1 MPEELGKIERLPVDT
16 FKKGRRLYFVPLIY
30 SSPRASSEFIVI
42 YSRYWNQVESQ
53 VSELELKLGK
63 VSRVYH
69 ELIPFGGE
77 DGAKAI
83 EELSERSYKIIK
95 DRIAK
100 GASLEATE
108 EAEIL
113 SEFMDWSKCL
123 MVGLQN
129 QKVFTK
135 LYEFY
140 TVASNKR
147 NEYIAKHLADSLG
160 AEEIGLLFM
169 REGHQIQFPADIEI
183 FYVAPPALDEI
194 KRWLRDQESKAPTEG
209 SKAEEGR

>member
-1 MPEELGKIERLPVDT
+1 MPEELGKIEKLPVDK

-30 SSPRASSEFIVI
+30 SSPHASSEFIVI
-42 YSRYWNQVESQ
+42 YSRYWNQVESR

-63 VSRVYH
+63 VNRVYH

-77 DGAKAI
+77 DGTKAV
-83 EELSERSYKIIK
+83 EDLSERSYQIIK
-95 DRIAK
+95 DRLAK
-100 GASLEATE
+100 GANLEATE
-108 EAEIL
+108 ESEIL

-129 QKVFTK
+129 RKVFTK

-140 TVASNKR
+140 TIASNKR
-147 NEYIAKHLADSLG
+147 NEYIAKHLAETLG

-169 REGHQIQFPADIEI
+169 REGHQIQFPADVEI
-183 FYVAPPALDEI
+183 FYVAPPALEEL
-194 KRWLRDQESKAPTEG
+194 KRWLRDQESKATED
-209 SKAEEGR
+209 SRAEEGK